1 MRDGPY
7 YCCVMCTQL
16 TNSQI
21 NLTVDETLWAP
32 SSAQNFFSFAPLD
45 DVVMGGASSSTID
58 NNTGVWSGKVTDAN
72 NGGFVGIRS
81 TPFRN
86 DMSLDMRDCR
96 GIELKVRLG
105 NGRRFKFVVRD
116 STEFNGICWT
126 TAFDATSQ
134 GRSRII
140 ATGSD
145 QRSTSI
151 RLPFADQV
159 PTIFARTVRGKTF
172 DSMNIVGLQLVYSKF
187 EFDGKPNKN
196 FEVGNFKLQIVEI
209 KSY

>member
-1 MRDGPY
+1 
-7 YCCVMCTQL
+7 L
-16 TNSQI
+16 TEG
-21 NLTVDETLWAP
+21 ETLWAP

-86 DMSLDMRDCR
+86 EMSLDMKDCR

-126 TAFDATSQ
+126 TAFDANSQ
-134 GRSRII
+134 GSGKII
-140 ATGSD
+140 ARGPD
-145 QRSTSI
+145 QNSASI
-151 RLPFADQV
+151 RLPFANQV
-159 PTIFARTVRGKTF
+159 PTIFAQTVRGKTF
-172 DSMNIVGLQLVYSKF
+172 DPMNVVGLQLAYSKF
-187 EFDGKPNKN
+187 EFDGRLNKN
-196 FEVGNFKLQIVEI
+196 FELGNFDLQIVEI

>member
-1 MRDGPY
+1 LLRD
-7 YCCVMCTQL
+7 VHTA
-16 TNSQI
+16 NVFAKN
-21 NLTVDETLWAP
+21 NLTEGETLWAP

-86 DMSLDMRDCR
+86 EMSLDMKDCR

-134 GRSRII
+134 ESGKII
-140 ATGSD
+140 ARGPD
-145 QRSTSI
+145 QNSASI
-151 RLPFADQV
+151 RLPFANQV
-159 PTIFARTVRGKTF
+159 PTIFAQTVRGKTF
-172 DSMNIVGLQLVYSKF
+172 DPMNVVGLQLAYSKF
-187 EFDGKPNKN
+187 EFDGRLNKN
-196 FEVGNFKLQIVEI
+196 FELGNFDLQILEI